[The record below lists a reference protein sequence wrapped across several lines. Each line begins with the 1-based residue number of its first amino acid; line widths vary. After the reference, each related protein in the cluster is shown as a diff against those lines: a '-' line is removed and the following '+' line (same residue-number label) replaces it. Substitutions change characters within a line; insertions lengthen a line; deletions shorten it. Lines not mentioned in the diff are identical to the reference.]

1 MKNSSITSIA
11 FDNKETHFQ
20 KKKLSRDKN
29 SR

>member
-20 KKKLSRDKN
+20 KKKLSRDN